1 MSEQTELSEI
11 QTAAGVAAELA
22 REATTAKAQ
31 PRSAQILD
39 AAPFVILRDGSGNER
54 IQIVDGRL
62 EAPHRKTG
70 TVKLH
75 DSDSF
80 IEHYKIHGNGAP
92 VYASLDP
99 LQFVAVLNDHTKEA
113 AGYRDHRSLYLVKH
127 SMEWA
132 AWAAHNGSGAAFNS
146 NESFALFLEE
156 NSLDIV
162 KPDAASMLQ
171 IALNFRVNAD
181 VSFSTSQRLSD
192 GHVELAYNNVVTAN
206 AQSAANGKLKIPEQF
221 TIEIPVF
228 AGLESAKYKIDARF
242 RYRLREG
249 KLCIWYELIHARKAK
264 EQAFKDMLEQ
274 IKKATK
280 APILHGTP
288 E

>member
-1 MSEQTELSEI
+1 MNPEVKQLPP
-11 QTAAGVAAELA
+11 AVAANVVADLA

-31 PRSAQILD
+31 PRKGDYLD
-39 AAPFVILRDGSGNER
+39 ATPFVILRNGDGGER
-54 IQIVDGRL
+54 IEYVANIDPI
-62 EAPHRKTG
+62 PHRKTG

-75 DSDSF
+75 DAESF

-92 VYASLDP
+92 VYASLNP
-99 LQFVAVLNDHTKEA
+99 LQFVGVLNDHTRDD
-113 AGYRDHRSLYLVKH
+113 AGHRDHRSLYLVKH
-127 SMEWA
+127 SLEWD
-132 AWAAHNGSGAAFNS
+132 AWEKHNGSGAAFNS

-162 KPDAASMLQ
+162 KPDAATMLQ

-181 VSFSTSQRLSD
+181 VSFSTSQRLQD
-192 GHVELAYNNVVTAN
+192 GHVELSYNNVVTAN
-206 AQSAANGKLKIPEQF
+206 AQSAANGKLKIPELF

-249 KLCIWYELIHARKAK
+249 KLSIWYELIHARKAK
-264 EQAFKDMLEQ
+264 EQAFKDMLEA
-274 IKKATK
+274 IKKATE